1 MGGTGMASSSPVVRP
16 CRARPSWSREIVV
29 TFNCELLLGFA
40 VTSGGH
46 MRLPRRTFLHL
57 AAGAAALPA
66 VSRIARAQSYPS
78 RPITMV
84 VPFAAG
90 GGTDVLGRI
99 IAGRMR
105 ASLGQTIV
113 VENVAGANGSIGVG
127 RVARTAPDGY
137 ALVMG
142 GWSTYVANGALYT
155 LPYDV
160 LKDFEPVSLVA
171 TLPSLFVA
179 KNAAP
184 ANDLKSFIAW
194 LKANPDKASWGHGG
208 TGNFTHVVGVLFQKE
223 TGTRFQFV
231 PYRGTGPAMQ
241 DLVAGRIDMMTSDPA
256 TALPQVRAGTIKAY
270 AVTGN
275 SRIPSA
281 PNIPTADEA
290 GLSGFDILTWNAIFA
305 PKGTPKDLIQR
316 LNAAVVDALADANV
330 RMRLTELGQDIPPRD
345 QRTPEALG
353 ALLKAD
359 IEKWWPIIKAANI
372 KGE

>member
-1 MGGTGMASSSPVVRP
+1 LVG
-16 CRARPSWSREIVV
+16 
-29 TFNCELLLGFA
+29 
-40 VTSGGH
+40 
-46 MRLPRRTFLHL
+46 
-57 AAGAAALPA
+57 GAAALPA
-66 VSRIARAQSYPS
+66 VRRLAWAQAYPMQ
-78 RPITMV
+78 PIMMV
-84 VPFAAG
+84 APFAAG
-90 GGTDVLGRI
+90 GGTDVLARI
-99 IAGRMR
+99 IAERMR
-105 ASLGQTIV
+105 VSLGQPIV

-127 RVARTAPDGY
+127 RVARAAPDGHTV
-137 ALVMG
+137 VMG

-179 KNAAP
+179 KNAFP
-184 ANDLKSFIAW
+184 ANDLKSLVAW
-194 LKANPDKASWGHGG
+194 LKANPDKAYWGHGG
-208 TGNFTHVVGVLFQKE
+208 TGNFSHVVGALFQKE

-231 PYRGTGPAMQ
+231 PYRGNGPAMH
-241 DLVAGRIDMMTSDPA
+241 DLVAGHIDMMTADPA
-256 TALPQVRAGTIKAY
+256 TALPQVRAGTINAY
-270 AVTGN
+270 AVTGK

-305 PKGTPKDLIQR
+305 PKGTPKDIIQK

-330 RMRLTELGQDIPPRD
+330 RMRLGELGQDIPTPD
-345 QRTPEALG
+345 QQTPEALG
-353 ALLKAD
+353 ALQKDD